1 MNLTANATR
10 TNATSIGANDVGLLL
25 IRLMLGVVFMYHGSQ
40 KLFGTFGGSGID
52 GFAAALSSM
61 NMPLP
66 QAGAWAAA
74 LAEFGGG
81 VILVLGLFMRVL
93 ILPTIFTMLVAAFG
107 VHREAFSLQHGGME
121 YALTLA
127 VVMIG
132 LVLTGPGRFTVTR
145 LVRGSKSRRVH
156 GSSNE

>member
-1 MNLTANATR
+1 MTR
-10 TNATSIGANDVGLLL
+10 LNGSRGAGVQASDVGLLL

-40 KLFGTFGGSGID
+40 KVFGWFGGSGIE
-52 GFAAALSSM
+52 GFAGALESM
-61 NMPLP
+61 KMPAP

-93 ILPTIFTMLVAAFG
+93 IIPTIITMLVAAFV
-107 VHREAFSLQHGGME
+107 VHRQAFSLQHGGME

-132 LVLTGPGRFTVTR
+132 LVLTGPGRLTVAR
-145 LVRGSKSRRVH
+145 LFKSKR
-156 GSSNE
+156 